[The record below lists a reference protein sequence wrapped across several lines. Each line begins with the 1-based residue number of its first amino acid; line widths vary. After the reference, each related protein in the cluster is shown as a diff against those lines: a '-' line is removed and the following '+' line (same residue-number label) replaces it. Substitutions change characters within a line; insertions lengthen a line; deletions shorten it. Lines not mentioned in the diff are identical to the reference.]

1 MDYLETG
8 TVVQL
13 GARQTMVLSYLN
25 SCVRETMTGATVRVG
40 AEQSEVLSGKV
51 ERSKVR
57 CDTGKASL
65 TGELAI
71 QVAGRAFRSVTPVHE
86 ASPAPKNQQPT
97 IYGLSPLLEVRTP
110 GVLTIERID
119 EPSEAYALYIDG
131 DQLVRGGYY
140 DFARWGRALVAGAT
154 YRAISGSDE
163 TVFKVDPEAKPGR
176 VPVVSRLVRLPH

>member
-154 YRAISGSDE
+154 YRATSGSDE

-176 VPVVSRLVRLPH
+176 VPVVSRLVRLPN